1 MTDRE
6 IIKLYYERNEKAL
19 SETDKKFGKYCLKTA
34 SRILKDDA
42 DAEEACNDAL
52 YKVWQSIPPDDPD
65 DLGAYLCRITRNV
78 CVDRLRASDAEK
90 RGGGEIPLIL
100 DELDECT
107 SNMRSA
113 EDEYMSGELTKTL
126 NGLMK
131 KLPKRQRDM
140 FVSRYTLAYS
150 VSEIAS
156 AFGCGENDVRANISK
171 ARKKLIE
178 LLRGIDL
185 S

>member
-78 CVDRLRASDAEK
+78 CVDRLRVSDAEK

-113 EDEYMSGELTKTL
+113 EDEYISGELTKTL

>member
-19 SETDKKFGKYCLKTA
+19 SETDKKFGRYCLKTA
-34 SRILKDDA
+34 SRILRNDA

-52 YKVWQSIPPDDPD
+52 YKAWQSIPPDDPD
-65 DLGAYLCRITRNV
+65 DLGAYLCKITRNV
-78 CVDRLRASDAEK
+78 CADRLRIAGAEK
-90 RGGGEIPLIL
+90 RGGGEVPLIF

-107 SNMRSA
+107 SSMRSA
-113 EDEYMSGELTKTL
+113 EDEYISGELTKII

-140 FVSRYTLAYS
+140 FVSRYTLAYP
-150 VSEIAS
+150 VSEIAA
-156 AFGCGENDVRANISK
+156 AFGCSENDVRANISK
-171 ARKKLIE
+171 SRKKLIE
-178 LLRGIDL
+178 SLKGVDL